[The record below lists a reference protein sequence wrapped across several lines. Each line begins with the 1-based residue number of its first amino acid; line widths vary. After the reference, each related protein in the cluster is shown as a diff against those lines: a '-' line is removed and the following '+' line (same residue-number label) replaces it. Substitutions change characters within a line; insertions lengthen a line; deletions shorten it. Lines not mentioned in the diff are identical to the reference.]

1 MQPSQFGME
10 TNWFLRRVVLSDAER
25 VAAHGQWNE
34 ASDSL
39 RRIAYADWVRPRI
52 ESGSYVGWF
61 AMRGDFVVA
70 GAGAV
75 LLDWG
80 PTRANPGGVMARI
93 NNVFT
98 DAQWRRRGAAR
109 ALLTCLLEYCESLGV
124 QEFCLGATGD
134 ARELYGSFGFE
145 SYPAEMRR
153 HVAMPAG

>member
-1 MQPSQFGME
+1 ME
-10 TNWFLRRVVLSDAER
+10 ANWALRRVVASDAEQ

-34 ASDSL
+34 APNSP

-52 ESGSYVGWF
+52 EAGSYVGWF
-61 AMRGDFVVA
+61 AMHGDLVVA

-80 PTRANPGGVMARI
+80 PTRANPGGVMARV

-109 ALLTCLLEYCESLGV
+109 AVLTCLLEHCESLGV
-124 QEFCLGATGD
+124 REFNLAATGQ
-134 ARELYGSFGFE
+134 ARELYGSLGFE
-145 SYPAEMRR
+145 GYPAEMRR
-153 HVAMPAG
+153 RVAMRAS